1 MSLKL
6 SDFRQYFRQFLTQE
20 RAVLM
25 ACIGIA
31 LCFWVLKRL
40 STSFNKT
47 IPVKLEYV
55 IPTGKA
61 MSVVPLFEAQVTWQ
75 GTGWDLLT
83 GHEQKVTI
91 NIGNDSIQNFS
102 LRNLMVQQFGN
113 EVIGVSPELM
123 TVYLEDAQTAS
134 IPIVAVAKVNFV
146 KGYDLADSIELT
158 PSVIAVEGP
167 RSAIEKLLYIQTDT
181 LRFEKLK
188 DSAVTKIKLHSNP
201 LFKFST
207 NEIQAKIKAEQFT
220 EKTLFIPIAVKN
232 APQSLRIFPNK
243 IKLDCTLA
251 LSYYALLDAEKFVA
265 EVDLRNI
272 DFKTKNNTVAISL
285 NLYPKWVRNVKFSPK
300 SVEFYFEK

>member
-1 MSLKL
+1 MTLKL
-6 SDFRQYFRQFLTQE
+6 PNFRQFLTHE
-20 RAVLM
+20 RAMLM

-40 STSFNKT
+40 STSFKKT
-47 IPVKLEYV
+47 IPVQLEYV
-55 IPTGKA
+55 VPVGKA
-61 MSVVPLFEAQVTWQ
+61 MSVVPQSEAQVTWQ

-83 GHEQKVTI
+83 GHEQKVSI
-91 NIGNDSIQNFS
+91 NISSDSIQNIS

-113 EVIGVSPELM
+113 DVIGVSPELIQ
-123 TVYLEDAQTAS
+123 VFIEDAQTAS
-134 IPIVAVAKVNFV
+134 VPIRAIAKINFV

-167 RSAIEKLLYIQTDT
+167 RSAIERLLYIQTDT

-188 DSAVTKIKLHSNP
+188 DSVVTKIKLHENP

-220 EKTLFIPIAVKN
+220 EKTLFIPIVVKN

-243 IKLDCTLA
+243 IKLDCSIA
-251 LSYYALLDAEKFVA
+251 LSHYAFLEADKFIA
-265 EVDLRNI
+265 EVDLKNI

-285 NLYPKWVRNVKFSPK
+285 NSYPKWVRNIKFSPK